1 MRSGSRAGQLVIFQ
15 CCVGVCQVKIV
26 VLATKLSNTNTS
38 HCFSRAAFVLFFCL
52 FFFHEIVRQKNAHS
66 PLQDNVYIYFFFL
79 LLRLSGKF
87 GVEFGVRLENM

>member
-15 CCVGVCQVKIV
+15 CYVGVCQVKIV

-38 HCFSRAAFVLFFCL
+38 HCFSRAAFVLFFL
-52 FFFHEIVRQKNAHS
+52 FVFFSRNSATKERTLPASGQC
-66 PLQDNVYIYFFFL
+66 IYLFIFL

-87 GVEFGVRLENM
+87 GLEFGVRLENM